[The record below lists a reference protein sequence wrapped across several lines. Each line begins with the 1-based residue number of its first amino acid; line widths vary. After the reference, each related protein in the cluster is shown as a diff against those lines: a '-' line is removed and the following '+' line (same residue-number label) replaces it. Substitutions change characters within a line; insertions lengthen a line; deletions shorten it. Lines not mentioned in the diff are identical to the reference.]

1 MKGTM
6 AKAWVHLE
14 GKGNISMKVTP
25 PAIRDSWDAKHPDSS
40 FSKRLT
46 VRNRGLNLH

>member
-25 PAIRDSWDAKHPDSS
+25 PDIRDSWDSKHPDSS
-40 FSKRLT
+40 FSKKLT
-46 VRNRGLNLH
+46 VRNRDMNLH